1 MVARWLTIL
10 VLCAGAIP
18 LAAARVDGTPVRNFK
33 PDAVIV
39 AYKTGISTTRR
50 AGVRQA
56 VHAVRWQRL
65 MRLAPTLEAL
75 ELPPGTSVSETL
87 KKLQQNP
94 DVRFAEP
101 DYRITVEAT
110 ANDPYYTSGSLWG
123 MYGDATSPANTF
135 GSRAGEA
142 WSAGHIGSRS
152 VVVGI
157 VDEGVDISHPDLAPN
172 IWTNPFEVAG
182 NGLDD
187 DGNGY
192 IDDIH
197 GWDFYFRDASVFDG
211 PTVDTHGT
219 HVAGTVGAV
228 GGDARGV
235 VGVNW
240 EVTMIPVKFMHAGA
254 GDTSDAILALDYL
267 TDLKTRHGLPIV
279 ATNNS
284 WGSAG
289 ESQALTEAINRAG
302 DQGILFVATAGN
314 SGVNA
319 DINPHYPSHVSCTT
333 RSRGEDCLVSV
344 AAIAANGARAS
355 FSNYGTTSVDLG
367 APGVDI
373 NSTQPGN
380 SYMSFDGTSMAAPHV
395 TGALA
400 LCKAVNPALSMSDL
414 RALLMRTGVATASL
428 AGVTVTGR
436 RLDVAALATAC
447 AAAAG
452 PVDAAPSSLAVS
464 ATARSSISLSWSDN
478 SSNESVFEVQR
489 SPAGCAAFATIDHV
503 TADATA
509 YTATGLS
516 PSTSYCFR
524 VRGRNPSATPSA
536 WSAAV
541 TGTTTPPPP
550 GYDCVATTAEWV
562 SPAGG
567 QSYVMQDDSQIAVNL
582 PFNVPFY
589 GETISTLTISSNGF
603 VRMGVGA
610 SSAWFN
616 TTLPSVGAPNGLVA
630 VYWDD
635 LNPGSGG
642 SVLSRVIGTAPS
654 RQFVVAWTAI
664 PHYNAPLNP
673 VSVQLVIEEGTGTL
687 HLNYLDTDHGDPTL
701 NAGLSATAGTEDAL
715 GELASLV
722 SFNQALLPS
731 GSSLRCSTAPPPA
744 TPTGLVATAT
754 ASNAVALT
762 WTDGADEIAYVIE
775 RATGSGEFFE
785 LAMTGTNTTSYG
797 DTGLTAST
805 AYRYR
810 MKARNAMGD
819 SAYSTEA
826 TATTLPTLPAT
837 PSGVSVTNAQR
848 SVTVRWVDASTNET
862 RFEIGRATF
871 NAGTSTWS
879 ATSMIA
885 TSPANTTTRTIGT
898 EIRGTHRYYVRAR
911 NAAGTSAWRGPT
923 RIITIR

>member
-1 MVARWLTIL
+1 MFCRWLIFTF
-10 VLCAGAIP
+10 LCAGIAWP
-18 LAAARVDGTPVRNFK
+18 ALARVNGTPTRDFK

-50 AGVRQA
+50 AGVRRD
-56 VHAVRWQRL
+56 VHAVRWHRL

-75 ELPPGTSVSETL
+75 ELPPGTSVADTV

-101 DYRITVEAT
+101 DYRITAEAT
-110 ANDPYYTSGSLWG
+110 SNDPYYTSGSLWG
-123 MYGDATSPANTF
+123 MYGDSTSPANAF
-135 GSRAGEA
+135 GSQAGEA
-142 WSAGHIGSRS
+142 WNAGHIGSRN
-152 VVVGI
+152 VIVGI

-172 IWTNPFEVAG
+172 IWTNPFEIAG

-197 GWDFYFRDASVFDG
+197 GWDFYHRDASVFDG

-235 VGVNW
+235 AGVNW
-240 EVTMIPVKFMHAGA
+240 EVTMIPVKFMHAGG

-267 TDLKTRHGLPIV
+267 TDLKTRHGIAIA

-284 WGSAG
+284 WGSSG

-302 DQGILFVATAGN
+302 DQGILFVAAAGN

-319 DINPHYPSHVSCTT
+319 DINPHYPSSTTCTT
-333 RSRGEDCLVSV
+333 RSRGEECLVSV
-344 AAIAANGARAS
+344 AAIATNGARAS

-400 LCKAVNPALSMSDL
+400 LCKAVNPALGMSEL
-414 RALLMRTGVATASL
+414 RALLMRTGAVTASL
-428 AGVTVTGR
+428 SGATVTGR
-436 RLDVAALATAC
+436 RLDAAALATAC
-447 AAAAG
+447 GASAAL
-452 PVDAAPSSLAVS
+452 VDAAPSDLAVS
-464 ATARSSISLSWSDN
+464 ATARSSISLSWTDN

-489 SPAGCAAFATIDHV
+489 SPAGCAAFATIDRV
-503 TADATA
+503 TADATV
-509 YTATGLS
+509 YTATGLN

-524 VRGRNPSATPSA
+524 LRGVNASATPSA

-541 TGTTTPPPP
+541 TATTAQPPP

-567 QSYVMQDDSQIAVNL
+567 QSYFMLDDSQVAINL

-589 GETISTLTISSNGF
+589 GETVSTITVSSNGF
-603 VRMGVGA
+603 VTMGVGA
-610 SSAWFN
+610 SSAWIN
-616 TTLPSVGAPNGLVA
+616 TALPTLGAPNGLVA

-642 SVLSRVIGTAPS
+642 SVLSRVVGTAPS
-654 RQFVVAWTAI
+654 RRFVVAWTAI
-664 PHYNAPLNP
+664 PHYNAPMNP
-673 VSVQLVIEEGTGTL
+673 VSVQLVIDEGTGNL
-687 HLNYLDTDHGDPTL
+687 QMNYLDTDHGDPTL
-701 NAGLSATAGTEDAL
+701 NAGGSATAGTEDAL
-715 GELASLV
+715 GELATLV

-731 GSSLRCSTAPPPA
+731 DSSVRCSSAPPPA
-744 TPTGLVATAT
+744 TPAGLIATVSSSSAISL
-754 ASNAVALT
+754 A
-762 WTDGADEIAYVIE
+762 WTDGADELAYVVE
-775 RATGSGEFFE
+775 RAVGSGEFVV
-785 LAMTGTNTTSYG
+785 LAITGANATSYA
-797 DTGLTAST
+797 DTGLTAGT
-805 AYRYR
+805 LYRYR
-810 MKARNAMGD
+810 LKARNAVGD
-819 SAYSTEA
+819 SAYSTEVS
-826 TATTLPTLPAT
+826 ATTLPTLPAT
-837 PSGVSVTNAQR
+837 PTAISVTNAQR
-848 SVTVRWVDASTNET
+848 SVTVRWFDASTNET
-862 RFEIGRATF
+862 RFEVGRSTF
-871 NAGTSTWS
+871 NSVTSTWS
-879 ATSMIA
+879 ATSMVA
-885 TSPANTTTRTIGT
+885 TSPANTTARTIGA

-923 RIITIR
+923 RLITIR